1 MANFC
6 HVCNKGPATG
16 NRVSNANNRRKRR
29 FMPNLQRVRI
39 QENGDLIDATVS
51 RSSGSAILDLASV
64 DIIQRASPFDE
75 FPAAMAAAYDT
86 VAFEYKFLF
95 TEQLVRAD

>member
-6 HVCNKGPATG
+6 YVCNKGPATG

-39 QENGDLIDATVS
+39 LEDGRAVRVRVRVCADACEPIV
-51 RSSGSAILDLASV
+51 DSV
-64 DIIQRASPFDE
+64 GGVWQG
-75 FPAAMAAAYDT
+75 
-86 VAFEYKFLF
+86 
-95 TEQLVRAD
+95 ADWF

>member
-6 HVCNKGPATG
+6 YVCNKGPAAG

-39 QENGDLIDATVS
+39 LENGRTV
-51 RSSGSAILDLASV
+51 RVRICTRCLKAGKVQKAS
-64 DIIQRASPFDE
+64 
-75 FPAAMAAAYDT
+75 
-86 VAFEYKFLF
+86 
-95 TEQLVRAD
+95 

>member
-6 HVCNKGPATG
+6 YVCNKGPATG

-39 QENGDLIDATVS
+39 LEDD
-51 RSSGSAILDLASV
+51 
-64 DIIQRASPFDE
+64 RA
-75 FPAAMAAAYDT
+75 
-86 VAFEYKFLF
+86 
-95 TEQLVRAD
+95 VRVRVCTRCLKAGKVRKAP